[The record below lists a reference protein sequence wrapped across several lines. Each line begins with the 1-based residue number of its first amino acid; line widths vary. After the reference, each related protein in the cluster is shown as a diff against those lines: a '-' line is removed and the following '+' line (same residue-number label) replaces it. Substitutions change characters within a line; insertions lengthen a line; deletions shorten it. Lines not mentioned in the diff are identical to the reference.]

1 MEDSNEDYDSFEQY
15 NYNLGIYNKIKG
27 NSGDEYSSFS
37 DYILGKQTEKK
48 HDITMDCLRLK
59 EYLRNFHSK
68 DDCKNKNCCQYI
80 NYFLNQRIQK
90 DYNSNQSIFDIYKT
104 YMNLEN
110 NSIIKNLCLTEI
122 NYMDLDKYNKID
134 KLYEAYYIC
143 NFYIS
148 KRPELSCNRAKSCL
162 RAYNNIM
169 TVYTKRNDA
178 KFCKTLKDFKDFLEA
193 NEPTSTDECDSIFSA
208 SLLYPRECNQLL
220 DEAKKLDSFIDQEHE
235 KLEIKVELHRMVT
248 GEASEEQTQGRSG
261 VEAPGVGVPGY
272 RTGMEA
278 SATLNHAQLVVGD
291 KNEDPPNDNTHIPA
305 KTIIYTSLGS
315 VLPLATL
322 YRVKTNYLK
331 NLIIL

>member
-1 MEDSNEDYDSFEQY
+1 MEYSNEDYNTFKQYSYNHDVYLNCRGDIGDLYDSFPNE
-15 NYNLGIYNKIKG
+15 
-27 NSGDEYSSFS
+27 
-37 DYILGKQTEKK
+37 ILEGQTENKNLI
-48 HDITMDCLRLK
+48 ITDCLRLK
-59 EYLRNFHSK
+59 KFLMKFNSK

-90 DYNSNQSIFDIYKT
+90 DYNSNQSIFEIYKT

-134 KLYEAYYIC
+134 KLYEAYYNC

-148 KRPELSCNRAKSCL
+148 KKPKLSCNRAKSCL
-162 RAYNNIM
+162 RAYNDIM

-220 DEAKKLDSFIDQEHE
+220 DEAKKLDSFMDQEHE